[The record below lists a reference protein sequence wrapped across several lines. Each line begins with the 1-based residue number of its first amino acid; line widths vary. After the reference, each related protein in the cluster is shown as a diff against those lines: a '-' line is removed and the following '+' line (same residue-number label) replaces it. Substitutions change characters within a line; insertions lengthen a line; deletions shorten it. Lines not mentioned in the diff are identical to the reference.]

1 MYCGVIAV
9 LCNIFFF
16 KQAKE
21 VWILGSAYEDAVGG
35 TILSKQ
41 VLNGCPRIKLG
52 LQSLALQ
59 IIGNRKKKQNPV
71 LPTIYKSMDSL
82 EGNITIYLLLLQFGK
97 SSTLLAGFST
107 VLYYVVTGNG

>member
-1 MYCGVIAV
+1 M
-9 LCNIFFF
+9 
-16 KQAKE
+16 
-21 VWILGSAYEDAVGG
+21 LGSAYEDAVGG

-59 IIGNRKKKQNPV
+59 VIGNRKKQNPV

-82 EGNITIYLLLLQFGK
+82 EGSIAIYLLLLQFGK

-107 VLYYVVTGNG
+107 GLYYVVTGND